1 MTGSAASTRFA
12 SPVASFDPGLLLRP
26 LRRTFS
32 LSLGAAAL
40 LHGTIALMSPFDGAV
55 TKTPRPLTHRF
66 VKREP
71 RLTKPLELRKIPR
84 PKRVAVRRYFKPLP
98 AARMDRVQAT
108 AAFDAA
114 LVVTRTAVP
123 RISVS
128 PASTA
133 PIRLEPATDPAF
145 VLTNSR
151 VPENRIDMAL
161 EMLDLKTMDTGRYKA
176 MVVEDETDRQAVRGF
191 VKFAQVTSASAN
203 QMGWVQR
210 EMLGFDLLRD
220 ALNEYTGIHAELE
233 GQITYDDS
241 RLLEV
246 PIVIPWGEPNE
257 SEMEHLTR
265 YLLAGGFLFGP
276 VTERM
281 QEGLIK
287 YGGLVRGQDFWSERL
302 PESHPVF
309 HSFFDLDVVPSG
321 YWSGISAKWQG
332 WLHTTGY
339 FIDGRLAAIET
350 SNYWGWFNH
359 LYSGD
364 STRQLQMA
372 VNVVVFA
379 LTQEGSMTQRLM
391 QMLN

>member
-1 MTGSAASTRFA
+1 MTGSAASARFA
-12 SPVASFDPGLLLRP
+12 SPVASFDPGQLLRP

-32 LSLGAAAL
+32 LSVGAAAL
-40 LHGTIALMSPFDGAV
+40 LHGTVALMSPFDGAL
-55 TKTPRPLTHRF
+55 TGTPRPLTHRF

-71 RLTKPLELRKIPR
+71 RLTKPLELRKLPR
-84 PKRVAVRRYFKPLP
+84 PKRVAIRRYFKPLP

-114 LVVTRTAVP
+114 VVVSRTA
-123 RISVS
+123 
-128 PASTA
+128 
-133 PIRLEPATDPAF
+133 L
-145 VLTNSR
+145 
-151 VPENRIDMAL
+151 
-161 EMLDLKTMDTGRYKA
+161 
-176 MVVEDETDRQAVRGF
+176 
-191 VKFAQVTSASAN
+191 
-203 QMGWVQR
+203 
-210 EMLGFDLLRD
+210 
-220 ALNEYTGIHAELE
+220 
-233 GQITYDDS
+233 
-241 RLLEV
+241 
-246 PIVIPWGEPNE
+246 PWGEPNE

-265 YLLAGGFLFGP
+265 YLLSGGFLFGP

-287 YGGLVRGQDFWSERL
+287 YGGLVRGQDFRSERL

-321 YWSGISAKWQG
+321 YWSGTSAKWQG

-350 SNYWGWFNH
+350 SNYRGWFNH